1 MEEQEKNKEQER
13 RRAER
18 LEFQRRFYPY
28 YDLGP
33 NLFQEDEDLGLKKQA
48 EEQEEQKQENPASE
62 E

>member
-13 RRAER
+13 RAAEKW
-18 LEFQRRFYPY
+18 EFHRRFYPVY
-28 YDLGP
+28 EWEL